1 MLWCEV
7 ILLNQKK
14 YRRILFTYALLSM
27 FPGIPITI
35 LCLWWYPAIVWYIAA
50 IVMLPWCI
58 IIGLWVWAIMVML
71 WENT

>member
-1 MLWCEV
+1 
-7 ILLNQKK
+7 
-14 YRRILFTYALLSM
+14 M

-58 IIGLWVWAIMVML
+58 IIGLWVWAIIVML